1 MVVLAHDFCACHWV
15 WCLVFSVSPQ
25 MFLLMNLAFAVGQ
38 LGDGRPIYGIML
50 KCRKHIYMYIIVYIY
65 IYIYLSIYVLCIHVI
80 FLDGSTGPRVFLCW
94 IHDLLALPGAKG
106 PQKPSEAWQMRQV
119 FNAIS
124 NFSTPF
130 LCAYGKQ
137 WNIHQRC
144 VEYIIFIEIYYDI
157 CI

>member
-65 IYIYLSIYVLCIHVI
+65 IYIFIYLYMCFVYMLFSLMEVQVLG
-80 FLDGSTGPRVFLCW
+80 FF
-94 IHDLLALPGAKG
+94 
-106 PQKPSEAWQMRQV
+106 
-119 FNAIS
+119 
-124 NFSTPF
+124 
-130 LCAYGKQ
+130 
-137 WNIHQRC
+137 C
-144 VEYIIFIEIYYDI
+144 VEFMI
-157 CI
+157 CWHCQGRKDHKNQAKLGRWDKFSMQFPTFRPLFCARMGSNETSTRDA